1 MDINK
6 CIKESFSVIGKQGS
20 TNHEK
25 AFIQDL
31 WTDANAHFNEVE
43 DLAKRNERGNL
54 IGIWG
59 AMSDL
64 THSFSP
70 WEYNFTKGLYL
81 AGVEVNDDAEAP
93 IGWVKWTIPSYEYL
107 YVKNESLD
115 TFVDVINYLEE
126 HEINLVGAVHDFTC
140 PESGQQYMFFPI
152 RRV

>member
-1 MDINK
+1 MEINK

-20 TNHEK
+20 TNHGK

-31 WTDANAHFNEVE
+31 WTDANAHFNEVA
-43 DLAKRNERGNL
+43 DLVKRNEQGNL

-64 THSFSP
+64 THSFRP
-70 WEYNFTKGLYL
+70 WEDNFTKGLYL

-107 YVKNESLD
+107 YVKNENLD

-126 HEINLVGAVHDFTC
+126 HKINLGGAVHDFTC